1 MCKCMYRRQIS
12 QISLFVKMVSLYL
25 LLMLANN
32 EAGAQSVGGAAGAR
46 TPRLDCRPRPAP
58 PPAQPKLA
66 EHMSQRRGLDTGGIL
81 SHYSGELV
89 LTERDELRLGG

>member
-1 MCKCMYRRQIS
+1 M
-12 QISLFVKMVSLYL
+12 SLFVKMVSLY

-46 TPRLDCRPRPAP
+46 TPRLDCSPRPAP

-66 EHMSQRRGLDTGGIL
+66 EHMSQRRGLDTRGIL

-89 LTERDELRLGG
+89 LTEKDELRLGG

>member
-1 MCKCMYRRQIS
+1 
-12 QISLFVKMVSLYL
+12 
-25 LLMLANN
+25 MLANN
-32 EAGAQSVGGAAGAR
+32 EAGAQSVVLRCRGSNP
-46 TPRLDCRPRPAP
+46 TSRLQTQTGPATRPAT
-58 PPAQPKLA
+58 QPKLA

>member
-1 MCKCMYRRQIS
+1 
-12 QISLFVKMVSLYL
+12 
-25 LLMLANN
+25 MLANN

-58 PPAQPKLA
+58 PPAQPATQPTLA